1 MMTGRL
7 SGIRSRCWWCARAGV
22 LAGVVLALALGGPP
36 LAGGEPQATDEQ
48 VKFAVNAEMVKGHL
62 LVSRELYGM
71 GREAWAARHARHP
84 VEELWSLLQGPLS
97 RVSSDLAKRIGALL
111 EKPRHEIAARVPAK
125 QYEATV
131 RAVFAALDDAVARI
145 VPSPARNS
153 LPFRVRVVLEVLEHV
168 EEEYAEGMKE
178 GRVASIAEY
187 QDAYGFFQRGRALY
201 GPVAAEIRKKAPK
214 AAQEIEEAFATLAKG
229 FSGVTPPVTPLATE
243 KVREEVREITAELG
257 KASGVGVAARGG
269 ALEEIRLVR
278 SAIQEALTAFK
289 QGQAARAQ
297 ELVVQAYLDHFEKAE
312 GPLEQKDR
320 NLMQR
325 LERLIRVDLRDKI
338 KAKAPVAEVERLVQ
352 TILVSLDQAERLLEG
367 S

>member
-7 SGIRSRCWWCARAGV
+7 SGIRSRWWRARAGV
-22 LAGVVLALALGGPP
+22 LVGGVLALALGGPP
-36 LAGGEPQATDEQ
+36 AWGQPQATDEQ

-71 GREAWAARHARHP
+71 GREAWATRHARHP

-97 RVSSDLAKRIGALL
+97 RASNDLAKRIGALL
-111 EKPRHEIAARVPAK
+111 EKPRHEIDARVPAK

-168 EEEYAEGMKE
+168 EEEYAEGVKE

-214 AAQEIEEAFATLAKG
+214 AAQEIEGAFATLAKG
-229 FSGVTPPVTPLATE
+229 FAGVTPPVTPLAVE

-257 KASGVGVAARGG
+257 KAAGVQAAAARGG

-320 NLMQR
+320 NLMKR

-352 TILVSLDQAERLLEG
+352 TILASLDQAERLLEG